1 MESPVFL
8 TEDQILDQIEHSL
21 RNYALRDIKVIS
33 SGNTVIACFMLCS
46 CFIDQMSG
54 FRYNRSG
61 VKSRFIEFV
70 STYLK
75 KYDPEKLHSDLRNKL
90 VHNYS
95 LGNSYSLT
103 KEYHY
108 FHLNQSKE
116 DSQRRLLN
124 LDRFIEDLE
133 EAFNLY
139 MSQLR
144 RDPEC
149 KNNALRW
156 FETHNIIG
164 AGKMNIQK
172 KD

>member
-1 MESPVFL
+1 MEPPIFL
-8 TEDQILDQIEHSL
+8 TEDQILDQIEYSL

-33 SGNTVIACFMLCS
+33 NSDTVIACFMLCS

-61 VKSRFIEFV
+61 VKSRFLEFV
-70 STYLK
+70 NTYLK
-75 KYDPEKLHSDLRNKL
+75 KYDPENLHSDLRNKL

-108 FHLNQSKE
+108 FHLNPSKE
-116 DSQRRLLN
+116 NAQRRLLN

-133 EAFNLY
+133 EAFN
-139 MSQLR
+139 
-144 RDPEC
+144 
-149 KNNALRW
+149 N
-156 FETHNIIG
+156 
-164 AGKMNIQK
+164 
-172 KD
+172 